1 MENEESINL
10 LKKLRTGAKISI
22 SKKINKI
29 NSVCQEPNSRESVL
43 KTLETVKIKLEE
55 AKEYNNKLKEMTPE
69 YQSLGVWSEDLEK
82 EVDMCETQ
90 MLEFFKSDKYKEIDE
105 KNAAELKKDFSYM
118 ESIRPLKEEM
128 IKERM
133 EGIKIAIIEKCANK
147 KIEVL
152 TLKLQ
157 DAYRGV
163 RGLFGGVNGVQVRIL
178 VRVTFGD
185 YALFHLTAIKSESV
199 YIQVKKID

>member
-1 MENEESINL
+1 MENEESTNL

-22 SKKINKI
+22 SKKLKKI

-69 YQSLGVWSEDLEK
+69 DQSLGVWSEDLEK

-105 KNAAELKKDFSYM
+105 KTPQRLK
-118 ESIRPLKEEM
+118 R
-128 IKERM
+128 
-133 EGIKIAIIEKCANK
+133 
-147 KIEVL
+147 
-152 TLKLQ
+152 TL
-157 DAYRGV
+157 
-163 RGLFGGVNGVQVRIL
+163 
-178 VRVTFGD
+178 VTWNRYGP
-185 YALFHLTAIKSESV
+185 
-199 YIQVKKID
+199 